1 MNGINLKMNAIF
13 KQDRRKFLALISA
26 YTLVTNQMAH
36 SNELRK
42 STLDN
47 ESVSRAV
54 LSMLASGR
62 AYGKKL
68 QKLMLNG
75 LQLELWD
82 LRKKVV
88 YFSLPQDVQ
97 PSNKVFAT
105 VTKNP
110 ELRKEAK
117 LIAGNLDI
125 DGMHLTRTKEKYN
138 LYAINYQD
146 IFFDPDRIISIDF
159 GRERYSASLGKLA
172 LFLRNDSIYGG
183 RLRVTKV
190 PPEITRPEFL
200 NHGALV
206 TPQGESTLLEFVQEI
221 IDGANSVQEKIQM
234 LLNFVTEKILYDQ
247 KEFYFGKEFLQRF
260 TETLIAK
267 EGDCSNKSILFASM
281 LEQLEI
287 EYILVYSKNHIFV
300 AVEQD
305 NFQNSNSYE
314 FAFRNKKWTP
324 AETTA
329 PGFRIGQTKVTKPEL
344 LREMKYVQIPSQ
356 KNELFSYPDEKLIMF
371 N

>member
-1 MNGINLKMNAIF
+1 MTAIVE
-13 KQDRRKFLALISA
+13 KNRRSILLLIGAFALPVA
-26 YTLVTNQMAH
+26 NQVAH

-42 STLDN
+42 SAIDN
-47 ESVSRAV
+47 ESVNKAM

-68 QKLMLNG
+68 QKIMLNG

-82 LRKKVV
+82 LRKKAV

-117 LIAGNLDI
+117 IISEYLDI
-125 DGMHLTRTKEKYN
+125 DGMHLTRTKEKYH
-138 LYAINYQD
+138 LYAVNYQD
-146 IFFDPDRIISIDF
+146 IFFDPNRIISIDF
-159 GRERYSASLGKLA
+159 GREIYSVSLGKLA
-172 LFLRNDSIYGG
+172 LFLRNDSVYGG
-183 RLRVTKV
+183 RLRVSRV
-190 PPEITRPEFL
+190 PPEIIRPDFL

-206 TPQGESTLLEFVQEI
+206 TPKGETTLLEFVQQI
-221 IDGANSVQEKIQM
+221 VNGANSVQEKIQA
-234 LLNFVTEKILYDQ
+234 LLNFVTEKIQYDQ
-247 KEFYFGKEFLQRF
+247 KEFYFGREFLQRF

-267 EGDCSNKSILFASM
+267 EGDCSNKSILFSSM

-300 AVEQD
+300 AVEQE
-305 NFQNSNSYE
+305 NHLNSNSYG
-314 FAFRNKKWTP
+314 FSFKNKIWTP
-324 AETTA
+324 AETTV
-329 PGFRIGQTKVTKPEL
+329 PGFKIGQSKVTNPEL
-344 LREMKYVQIPSQ
+344 LREIKYVQIPSQ
-356 KNELFSYPDEKLIMF
+356 KNELFSYPGEKLIMF

>member
-1 MNGINLKMNAIF
+1 MTAIF
-13 KQDRRKFLALISA
+13 KHERRKILALISA
-26 YTLVTNQMAH
+26 YTLVKNQVAH

-47 ESVSRAV
+47 ESVNRAI
-54 LSMLASGR
+54 LIMLASGR

-88 YFSLPQDVQ
+88 YFSMPEDVQ
-97 PSNKVFAT
+97 PSNKVFAI
-105 VTKNP
+105 VTKSP

-117 LIAGNLDI
+117 LIEGNLDI

-138 LYAINYQD
+138 LYAIKYQD

-159 GRERYSASLGKLA
+159 GREIYSASLGKLA

-190 PPEITRPEFL
+190 PPNITRPEFL
-200 NHGALV
+200 NHGAFV
-206 TPQGESTLLEFVQEI
+206 TPKGEITLQDFVKKITAESISIHGKIQTLL
-221 IDGANSVQEKIQM
+221 D
-234 LLNFVTEKILYDQ
+234 FVTMEIKYDQ
-247 KEFYFGKEFLQRF
+247 KEFYFGREFLQRF
-260 TETLIAK
+260 AETLIAG
-267 EGDCSNKSILFASM
+267 EGDCSNKSILYASM
-281 LEQLEI
+281 LEQLEVD
-287 EYILVYSKNHIFV
+287 YILVYSKNHIFV
-300 AVEQD
+300 AVEQG
-305 NFQNSNSYE
+305 NFPNINSYG
-314 FAFRNKKWTP
+314 FIFKGKKWTP
-324 AETTA
+324 AETTLK
-329 PGFRIGQTKVTKPEL
+329 GFKIGETR
-344 LREMKYVQIPSQ
+344 LRNSGVSGNYEYIQIPAR
-356 KNELFSYPDEKLIMF
+356 KNELWTYPGEDLIMF